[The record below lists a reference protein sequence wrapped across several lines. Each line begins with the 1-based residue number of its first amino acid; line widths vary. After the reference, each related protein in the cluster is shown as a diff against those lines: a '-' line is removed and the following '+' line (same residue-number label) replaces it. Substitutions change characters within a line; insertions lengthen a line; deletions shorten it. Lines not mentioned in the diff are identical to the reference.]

1 MNLREM
7 INKDYV
13 AAAQWLLKRAE
24 EVRAILLLEY
34 KVLAQNGVSGYVYGY
49 SDLVGLTAEGA
60 YFSDGGEYADSFTI
74 TYDLLTKTDDEVI
87 AEARRD
93 VNARLAEFREQKAKR
108 DANIDARNKESLK
121 FLLTQ
126 YGHPDTWSK

>member
-1 MNLREM
+1 MNLQEM
-7 INKDYV
+7 IKKDYI
-13 AAAQWLLKRAE
+13 ASAKWLLKRAE
-24 EVRAILLLEY
+24 EVRDILLLEY
-34 KVLAQNGVSGYVYGY
+34 KVLYQNGISGYCY
-49 SDLVGLTAEGA
+49 SYADLVGLTDEGA
-60 YFSDGGEYADSFTI
+60 YFSDGSEYNDSFTI
-74 TYDLLTKTDDEVI
+74 TYDLLVKTDDEVI